1 MSLTFRQ
8 LEIIRAVGRAG
19 SVTGGAAIL
28 GISQPAISVA
38 LRDCKAAAG
47 FPLFVRRQG
56 RLQPTSETGILLAD
70 LDRVFDGVDRIN
82 RLVEDLATATI
93 GTLQVAAT
101 PTLADNLVPLA
112 VAAFGRE
119 RANVRITVQ
128 AMDNFAVVRQVNGS
142 LVDFGLALS
151 PLTRFEGGAQDVC
164 ASELICAVHPGH
176 PLAGRRSVGPADLE
190 PYRLISFS
198 RSLPLGALVEES
210 FRAAGLRRRI
220 AVEVNQSSVAC
231 AMARAGAGVAVIDPF
246 WGLGSPEPGIARIPL
261 RPPVEIRA
269 QILEPPGRP
278 LSRLSRLFL
287 DELRAAA
294 RALGLRRG

>member
-8 LEIIRAVGRAG
+8 LEIIRAVSRSG
-19 SVTGGAAIL
+19 SVTGAAAAL
-28 GISQPAISVA
+28 GISQPAISIA
-38 LRDCKAAAG
+38 LRDCKVEAG

-70 LDRVFDGVDRIN
+70 LDRVFDGMDRIH
-82 RLVEDLATATI
+82 RLVDELATAAI
-93 GTLQVAAT
+93 GTLHVAVT

-112 VAAFGRE
+112 VAAFRRD

-128 AMDNFAVVRQVNGS
+128 AMDNFAVVRQVNEA

-151 PLTRFEGGAQDVC
+151 PLTRFEGGSQDVC
-164 ASELICAVHPGH
+164 ASELICAVHPDH
-176 PLAGRRSVGPADLE
+176 PLARRGSVGPADLE
-190 PYRLISFS
+190 PYGLISFS

-220 AVEVNQSSVAC
+220 AIEVNQSSVAC
-231 AMARAGAGVAVIDPF
+231 ALARQGAGVAVIDPF
-246 WGLGSPEPGIARIPL
+246 WGLGSPDPGITRIPF
-261 RPPVEIRA
+261 RPAVEIRA

-287 DELRAAA
+287 EELRTAA
-294 RALGLRRG
+294 RSLGL